1 MGYVVKGLAM
11 LLVIV
16 LLVLTT
22 PVLIPFQVVALLIL
36 AALFIYRERYQNLPL
51 LLIPEALI
59 IWLLARENPA
69 YLVLYTVTAYDL
81 ASLGHYY
88 LAPLPV
94 LPGFFFLTGP
104 ILAGFSALVAFAGI
118 SGFQGRTLKQRA
130 LASQEVYDRERRIRY
145 SLEEAKGRLTQ
156 AAREAAHL
164 AEIRERNRIAREIHD
179 HVGHSLTG
187 VLLQLQV
194 IRKTIP
200 QDPAAAQDLL
210 QNSITTLA
218 QSVELIRDTVHN
230 IKPNTTLGLN
240 YIQQIIENFKFC
252 PVTFEPRGDFNSL
265 SASHLEIL
273 SSIIK
278 EALTNASRYSQ
289 ASLIQIKLEARAN
302 ILRLLIKDNGRGCA
316 KIKEGMGLSGM
327 RERVQNAGGT
337 FSFTG
342 SNGFMIV
349 CVLPREDYQGG
360 ALEA

>member
-1 MGYVVKGLAM
+1 VGYVVKGLAM

-16 LLVLTT
+16 LLVLST
-22 PVLIPFQVVALLIL
+22 PGLNPHQLVALLFL
-36 AALFIYRERYQNLPL
+36 AALFIYRERYQNLPP

-59 IWLLARENPA
+59 IWFLARENPA
-69 YLVLYTVTAYDL
+69 YLGLYTVTAYDL
-81 ASLGHYY
+81 ASLGFYY
-88 LAPLPV
+88 LAPLPA
-94 LPGFFFLTGP
+94 LPGFFFLTGQT
-104 ILAGFSALVAFAGI
+104 LAGFGALVVFAGI
-118 SGFQGRTLKQRA
+118 SGFQGRILKKRT

-145 SLEEAKGRLTQ
+145 SLEEAKSRLTQ

-179 HVGHSLTG
+179 HVGHSLSG

-194 IRKTIP
+194 VKRAIP
-200 QDPAAAQDLL
+200 QDPASAQEML

-230 IKPNTTLGLN
+230 IKPSATLGVK

-252 PVTFEPRGDFNSL
+252 PVEFKPTGDFNTL

-278 EALTNASRYSQ
+278 EALTNASRHSQ
-289 ASLIQIKLEARAN
+289 ASLIQIELEAREN
-302 ILRLLIKDNGRGCA
+302 ILRILIKDNGQGCA
-316 KIKEGMGLSGM
+316 KVKEGLGLSGM
-327 RERVQNAGGT
+327 QERVQNAGGT